1 MAFTIQET
9 DQDAEHPVRRRKRTD
24 ESLDA
29 GSGRVARAIRAMR
42 SGTYSVSMTFLLTL
56 NLFFIIALVLVAIAL
71 AGWLG
76 VLLGIVNLETL
87 TTPTNVAIVI
97 YVICLLIGIS
107 VAVTI
112 HTVILKPVRRMTR
125 AMQRL
130 AMGDHGVRVAC
141 SGWMRPIE
149 LRTFAESFNTAAESL
164 AATEIMNRDFMNNF
178 SHEFKTPITSIAG
191 FADLLLAD
199 DEIDPDERCE
209 YLRIMSSEAHRLAG
223 LATDVLALSRI
234 EGRTTLDAIEPVD
247 VTEQLRGVMLELER
261 KWAGKRLELE
271 LETPSVSDESEDG
284 DDDERPV
291 ILRGNTALLRQ
302 AWMNLIDNAMKFS
315 DPGGLVCVRC
325 AGREDGSIEV
335 SVADEGQGMDRAT
348 SARIFNQFYQG
359 DTSHKTEGNGLGLA
373 LVAKIVE
380 LHRGSIEVA
389 SAPGEGSTFTVTL
402 PAM

>member
-9 DQDAEHPVRRRKRTD
+9 DQDTEHPVRRRKRTD

-29 GSGRVARAIRAMR
+29 GSGRVERAIRAMR

-130 AMGDHGVRVAC
+130 AMGDYGVRVAC

-199 DEIDPDERCE
+199 DEIDPDERRE

-271 LETPSVSDESEDG
+271 LETPGVSDESEDG

-315 DPGGLVCVRC
+315 DPGGLVRVRC
-325 AGREDGSIEV
+325 VERADGQVEV

-373 LVAKIVE
+373 LVAKIIE